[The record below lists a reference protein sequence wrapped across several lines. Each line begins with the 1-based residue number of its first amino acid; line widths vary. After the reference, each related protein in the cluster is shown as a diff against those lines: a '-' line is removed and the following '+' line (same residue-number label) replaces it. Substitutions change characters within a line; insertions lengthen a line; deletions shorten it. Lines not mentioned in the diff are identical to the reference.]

1 MRRKQLILLAALMVL
16 GLYGCKK
23 KEPIETQPSIE
34 SITPTES
41 EQELSSEDIQDAT
54 GEALVIQ
61 ETALYIDENGE
72 VLSNEEV
79 EALESSKAEELE
91 NLEVWTDP
99 EIESEAESLDA
110 LNESE
115 RAIEESKAVELNR
128 EIQDKINQH
137 VDEYT
142 QNQVLDERRVYLKRK
157 VKELAPSNP
166 ELASI
171 TDEMID
177 SYGYDEI
184 LQLNVKIVQIERGY

>member
-1 MRRKQLILLAALMVL
+1 MKRKQLIILVVAVMVL
-16 GLYGCKK
+16 GLSGCKK

-41 EQELSSEDIQDAT
+41 SSIEETQSEAT

-72 VLSNEEV
+72 VLSDEEV
-79 EALESSKAEELE
+79 EVLESSKAEELE
-91 NLEVWTDP
+91 NLEIWTDP
-99 EIESEAESLDA
+99 EMESEAESLDA

-142 QNQVLDERRVYLKRK
+142 WNQTVDSEKTYLKRK

-166 ELASI
+166 ELAGI

-177 SYGYDEI
+177 SYTDEEVI
-184 LQLNVKIVQIERGY
+184 QLGARIIQIERGY